1 MFFGNTRITPQD
13 FDKSGTVVAG
23 AKTLYY
29 NPSITETNRPGI
41 VNKLTYTV
49 GDHKLIGG
57 YWFEFANHRQTAP
70 YAALNADG
78 TIADPYLTSNAY
90 VITSGP
96 YAGQVMQRRDQ
107 TTRTTTN
114 MLFVG
119 DTWSINNRWTME
131 MGVKQAFIK
140 RHVTNALPGATPV
153 VDYSDQATLP
163 QLGLRYKIDDK
174 HQLFSSI
181 GTSFRSTPNY
191 TLADSY
197 SNSSGSR
204 TPWQAAPTEK
214 SITAEVGHRYQ
225 GETFA
230 TSVSL
235 FGTRYSNRQI
245 TTTVLDPTNPLG
257 TTTTS
262 LTMNVGSVNIVGLD
276 AEFGTR
282 RMFGGWRAYTSGE
295 LLNTNVIDNLPV
307 NVSSTVKDYLPT
319 SGKSLPRAPNH
330 MIAFGIDYDDDHLF
344 GNLTYKWI
352 GSQYSTLMNDQKIGG
367 YGRLDA
373 GIGYRFDKIGFA
385 NQPEFRINLYN
396 VLNAKSLTG
405 VAGVQNNA
413 VATTGLNGA
422 TIAASGTPTY
432 YAGQGFA
439 AIGSFKVGF

>member
-1 MFFGNTRITPQD
+1 
-13 FDKSGTVVAG
+13 
-23 AKTLYY
+23 
-29 NPSITETNRPGI
+29 
-41 VNKLTYTV
+41 
-49 GDHKLIGG
+49 
-57 YWFEFANHRQTAP
+57 
-70 YAALNADG
+70 
-78 TIADPYLTSNAY
+78 
-90 VITSGP
+90 
-96 YAGQVMQRRDQ
+96 
-107 TTRTTTN
+107 
-114 MLFVG
+114 
-119 DTWSINNRWTME
+119 ME

-140 RHVTNALPGATPV
+140 RHVTNGLPGATPV

-235 FGTRYSNRQI
+235 FSTRYSNRQI

-295 LLNTNVIDNLPV
+295 VLATNVLDNLPI
-307 NVSSTVKDYLPT
+307 NTSAAVKDYLPT